1 MTHSVAVL
9 IVHAVLLST
18 LASPAAAEGLP
29 DILGI
34 QLGMPVRDA
43 YAKLQAGLPK
53 NKLQVGTINLP
64 TIEKPVIESFT
75 SAPQETI
82 GMGMEADI
90 VKVYATLPPN
100 KQAVWKVERTH
111 YFPEKGI
118 AKVTLLAS
126 LREKYGKE
134 TVAWIVAGTPTT
146 DDSKVTGLVW
156 TFDEQG
162 RPSVPPSNPPIY
174 NCLGAG
180 EIPGLVQ
187 ISLPSSIVRTWC
199 HTSYVAVMASLS
211 ASSTAGL
218 YDQMVI
224 TTVNVPLALR
234 AGDATGKWKNEI
246 AEGQHRQDIEKG
258 KQQEKPKL

>member
-134 TVAWIVAGTPTT
+134 TVAWIVTGTPTT
-146 DDSKVTGLVW
+146 DDSKVTALVW
-156 TFDEQG
+156 LFDEQG
-162 RPSVPPSNPPIY
+162 RP
-174 NCLGAG
+174 GA
-180 EIPGLVQ
+180 
-187 ISLPSSIVRTWC
+187 LPSSMRIENCPTGSNLAESSLPPYVVRNWC
-199 HTSYVAVMASLS
+199 HTSFIAVMAQF
-211 ASSTAGL
+211 STSMTSEL
-218 YDQMVI
+218 YDRMTVTMV
-224 TTVNVPLALR
+224 NLPFGLR
-234 AGDATGKWKNEI
+234 AGDATENWKKEI
-246 AEGQHRQDIEKG
+246 AEGAHKRDLEKG
-258 KQQEKPKL
+258 RQQEKPKL